1 MYILDTIE
9 KEKIRR
15 IKDLQNPSKNFSLLI
30 EDFSI
35 LGSKEDQKKI
45 YDFYNLLLSFEYS
58 HSGLDK
64 LAYMAHPIRVA
75 RLYISYCQNFCMKT
89 LKLALAHNLVELTGI
104 HKKDNL
110 PISLKPIYHMIQIL
124 TVDRNR
130 QWDWGYKDNYYRK
143 ISTSKEMSII
153 KVLDKLDNLYLL
165 SDNPSKKI
173 KLLYLYEIEK
183 FVLPLASTFIPKLVD
198 NINCLVSFN
207 RQEIKGDSHEI

>member
-1 MYILDTIE
+1 M
-9 KEKIRR
+9 
-15 IKDLQNPSKNFSLLI
+15 
-30 EDFSI
+30 
-35 LGSKEDQKKI
+35 
-45 YDFYNLLLSFEYS
+45 
-58 HSGLDK
+58 
-64 LAYMAHPIRVA
+64 
-75 RLYISYCQNFCMKT
+75 
-89 LKLALAHNLVELTGI
+89 
-104 HKKDNL
+104 
-110 PISLKPIYHMIQIL
+110 

-198 NINCLVSFN
+198 NINSLVSFN